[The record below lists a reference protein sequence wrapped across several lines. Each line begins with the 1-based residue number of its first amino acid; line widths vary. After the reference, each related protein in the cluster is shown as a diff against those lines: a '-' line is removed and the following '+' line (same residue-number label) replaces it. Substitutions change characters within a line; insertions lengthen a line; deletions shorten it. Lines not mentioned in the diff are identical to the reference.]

1 MLVKNHGVIITEYLS
16 VKNILELGVS
26 PPEDLRS
33 WPRNR
38 ARLTGRKPEE
48 DTARVGARPS
58 KAESGHLCAAQLI
71 RPAHSFAI
79 FAGRPAK

>member
-1 MLVKNHGVIITEYLS
+1 MLAKNHGVIVTEYLS
-16 VKNILELGVS
+16 GKNILELGVS
-26 PPEDLRS
+26 PPRT
-33 WPRNR
+33 PRNR
-38 ARLTGRKPEE
+38 AGLVGRKPEE
-48 DTARVGARPS
+48 DTARVDARPS